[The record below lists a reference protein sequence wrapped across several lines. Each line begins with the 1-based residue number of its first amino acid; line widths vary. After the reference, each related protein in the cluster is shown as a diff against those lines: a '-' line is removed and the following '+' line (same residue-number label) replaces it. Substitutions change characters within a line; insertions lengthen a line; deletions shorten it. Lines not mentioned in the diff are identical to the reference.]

1 MLADGLMADSRFTKK
16 PDHQTEQVNKNTNEM
31 NRRNFLRNTGFVA
44 AGSLFV
50 PAFMKPLE
58 AMAFDELSLY
68 KNLVVVQLS
77 GGNDGLNTVI
87 PFGNDIYY
95 QKRNSIAIK
104 PESIIKLNDMQGLNP
119 NMAALQEIYD
129 QGWMTIINDVGY
141 PNPDRSHFR
150 SMDIW
155 QTGSDSNQFL
165 STGWIGRY
173 LDSNCQTCKLPYTAI
188 EVDDSLSL
196 AMKGQTKKG
205 IALKDPAALFRNTND
220 PFFKAML
227 QNDKEHLDED
237 NLGYL
242 YKTMIETSS
251 SASYIQNTSKV
262 YQSKFTYPNSGFAN
276 QLKTVSKFISSGLKT
291 RVYYVSLSGFDTH
304 VNQIGQQGNLLKQYS
319 EGIAAFLKDLKSN
332 NKLEDTLV
340 ITFSEFGRRVE
351 QNASNGTDHGT
362 ANNMFVFGGRLKKQ
376 GIFNAAPN
384 LSDLDTGDLKY
395 QLDFRQVY
403 GTILDKW
410 LDVNNADILNKKFNT
425 LDFI

>member
-1 MLADGLMADSRFTKK
+1 MKRRDFLKNSAFT
-16 PDHQTEQVNKNTNEM
+16 
-31 NRRNFLRNTGFVA
+31 A
-44 AGSLFV
+44 AGAFMV
-50 PAFMKPLE
+50 PAFMKPFE
-58 AMAFDELSLY
+58 ALALDELSLY

-77 GGNDGLNTVI
+77 GGNDGLNTIV

-95 QKRNSIAIK
+95 QKRNGIAIK
-104 PESIIKLNDMQGLNP
+104 PDQIIKLDDMQGLNP
-119 NMAALQEIYD
+119 SLSALKEIYD

-155 QTGSDSNQFL
+155 QTASDANQFL

-173 LDSNCQTCKLPYTAI
+173 LDSNCQTCQFPYTAI
-188 EVDDSLSL
+188 EVDDTLSL
-196 AMKGQTKKG
+196 ALKGSSKKG
-205 IALKDPAALFRNTND
+205 IALKDPAALYRNTNE
-220 PFFKAML
+220 PFFKSIL
-227 QNDKEHLDED
+227 KNDKEHLDED

-251 SASYIQNTSKV
+251 SASYIQNTSKI
-262 YQSKFTYPNSGFAN
+262 YQSKAEYPNNGFAN

-304 VNQIGQQGNLLKQYS
+304 VNQNQQQGRLLQQYA
-319 EGIAAFLKDLKSN
+319 EGMNAFLKDLKAN
-332 NKLEDTLV
+332 NRLDDTLV

-362 ANNMFVFGGRLKKQ
+362 ANNLFVFGGKLKKQ
-376 GIFNAAPN
+376 GIYNAAPN
-384 LSDLDTGDLKY
+384 LTELDNGDLKY
-395 QLDFRQVY
+395 KIDFRQVY

-410 LDVNNADILNKKFNT
+410 LNVNNAEILNRHFNT
-425 LDFI
+425 MDFI

>member
-1 MLADGLMADSRFTKK
+1 MERRDFIRKSALA
-16 PDHQTEQVNKNTNEM
+16 
-31 NRRNFLRNTGFVA
+31 A
-44 AGSLFV
+44 AGAIMI
-50 PAFMKPLE
+50 PAFMKPFE
-58 AMAFDELSLY
+58 ALALDELSLY

-77 GGNDGLNTVI
+77 GGNDGLNTVV

-95 QKRNSIAIK
+95 QMRKGIAIK
-104 PESIIKLNDMQGLNP
+104 ADQVIRLNDMQGLNP
-119 NMAALQEIYD
+119 NLAPLQELYD
-129 QGWMTIINDVGY
+129 QGWMSVINDVGY

-155 QTGSDSNQFL
+155 QTGSDANQYL

-173 LDSNCQTCKLPYTAI
+173 LDADCDTCKSPYTAI

-196 AMKGQTKKG
+196 ALKGSKKKG
-205 IALKDPAALFRNTND
+205 IALKDPAALFRNTNEAL
-220 PFFKAML
+220 FKEMI
-227 QNDKEHLDED
+227 NGDKAHLDED

-251 SASYIQNTSKV
+251 SANYIQNTSKLYKSDAV
-262 YQSKFTYPNSGFAN
+262 YPATSFSN
-276 QLKTVSKFISSGLKT
+276 QLKTVSKFICSGLKT

-304 VNQIGQQGNLLKQYS
+304 ANQVQQQSRLLKQYA
-319 EGIAAFLKDLKSN
+319 EGINTFIKDLQQN

-340 ITFSEFGRRVE
+340 VTFSEFGRRVA

-362 ANNMFVFGGRLKKQ
+362 ANNMFLFGGKLKKL
-376 GIFNAAPN
+376 GIYNAAPD
-384 LSDLDTGDLKY
+384 LADLDNGDLKY
-395 QLDFRQVY
+395 QIDFREVY

-410 LDVNNADILNKKFNT
+410 LDVNNSHILNKKFNT

>member
-1 MLADGLMADSRFTKK
+1 MERRDFIRKSALA
-16 PDHQTEQVNKNTNEM
+16 
-31 NRRNFLRNTGFVA
+31 A
-44 AGSLFV
+44 AGAIMI
-50 PAFMKPLE
+50 PAFMKPFE
-58 AMAFDELSLY
+58 ALALDELSLY

-77 GGNDGLNTVI
+77 GGNDGLNTVV

-95 QKRNSIAIK
+95 QMRKGIAIK
-104 PESIIKLNDMQGLNP
+104 ADQVIRLNDMQGLNP
-119 NMAALQEIYD
+119 NLAPLQELYD
-129 QGWMTIINDVGY
+129 QGWMSVINDVGY

-155 QTGSDSNQFL
+155 QTGSDANQYL

-173 LDSNCQTCKLPYTAI
+173 LDADCDACKSPYTAI

-196 AMKGQTKKG
+196 ALKGSKKKG
-205 IALKDPAALFRNTND
+205 IALKDPAALFRNTNEAL
-220 PFFKAML
+220 FKEMI
-227 QNDKEHLDED
+227 NGDKAHLDED

-251 SASYIQNTSKV
+251 SANYIQNTSKLYKSDAV
-262 YQSKFTYPNSGFAN
+262 YAATSFSN
-276 QLKTVSKFISSGLKT
+276 QLKTVSKFICSGLKT

-304 VNQIGQQGNLLKQYS
+304 ANQVQQQSRLLKQYA
-319 EGIAAFLKDLKSN
+319 EGINTFIKDLQQN

-340 ITFSEFGRRVE
+340 VTFSEFGRRVA

-362 ANNMFVFGGRLKKQ
+362 ANNMFLFGGKLKKL
-376 GIFNAAPN
+376 GIYNAAPD
-384 LSDLDTGDLKY
+384 LADLDNGDLKY
-395 QLDFRQVY
+395 QIDFREVY

-410 LDVNNADILNKKFNT
+410 LDVNNSHILNKKFNT

>member
-1 MLADGLMADSRFTKK
+1 M
-16 PDHQTEQVNKNTNEM
+16 E
-31 NRRNFLRNTGFVA
+31 RRDFLRKTAFAA
-44 AGSLFV
+44 AGTLFV
-50 PAFMKPLE
+50 PAFMKPFE
-58 AMAFDELSLY
+58 ALALDELSLY

-77 GGNDGLNTVI
+77 GGNDGLNTVV

-95 QKRNSIAIK
+95 QMRKNIAIK
-104 PESIIKLNDMQGLNP
+104 PDEVIKLNDMQGLNP
-119 NMAALQEIYD
+119 NLNCLRELYD

-155 QTGSDSNQFL
+155 QTGSDANQYL

-173 LDSNCQTCKLPYTAI
+173 LDSNCATCNSPYTAI

-196 AMKGQTKKG
+196 AMKGNSKKG
-205 IALKDPAALFRNTND
+205 IALKDPGALFRNTNE
-220 PFFKAML
+220 PFFREMI
-227 QNDKEHLDED
+227 NSDKEHLDED

-242 YKTMIETSS
+242 YKTMVETSS
-251 SASYIQNTSKV
+251 SANYIQNTSKIYQQNYV
-262 YQSKFTYPNSGFAN
+262 YPATAFSN
-276 QLKTVSKFISSGLKT
+276 QLKTVSKFICSGLKT

-304 VNQIGQQGNLLKQYS
+304 VNQNNQQGRLLQQYA
-319 EGIAAFLKDLKSN
+319 EGMNAFIKDLNQN

-340 ITFSEFGRRVE
+340 ITFSEFGRRVA

-362 ANNMFVFGGRLKKQ
+362 ANNMFLFGGRLKKQ
-376 GIFNAAPN
+376 GIFNPAPN
-384 LSDLDTGDLKY
+384 LGNLDNGDLRY
-395 QLDFRQVY
+395 QIDFREVY

-410 LDVNNADILNKKFNT
+410 LDVNNGDVLNKRFNI

>member
-1 MLADGLMADSRFTKK
+1 M
-16 PDHQTEQVNKNTNEM
+16 E
-31 NRRNFLRNTGFVA
+31 RRDFLKRTAFAA
-44 AGSLFV
+44 AGTLVV
-50 PAFMKPLE
+50 PAFMKPFE
-58 AMAFDELSLY
+58 ALALDELSLY
-68 KNLVVVQLS
+68 KNLVVIQLS
-77 GGNDGLNTVI
+77 GGNDGLNTVV

-95 QKRNSIAIK
+95 QNRKGIAIN
-104 PESIIKLNDMQGLNP
+104 PVDLIKLNDMQGLNP
-119 NMAALQEIYD
+119 NLECLRELYD

-155 QTGSDSNQFL
+155 QTASDSNQYL

-173 LDSNCQTCKLPYTAI
+173 LDSNCETCKFPYTAI

-196 AMKGQTKKG
+196 AMKGSTKKG
-205 IALKDPAALFRNTND
+205 IALKDPAALFRNTNE
-220 PFFKAML
+220 PFFREMINSEK
-227 QNDKEHLDED
+227 DHLDED

-251 SASYIQNTSKV
+251 SASYIQNTSKLYKPV
-262 YQSKFTYPNSGFAN
+262 YTYPQTGFSN
-276 QLKTVSKFISSGLKT
+276 QLKTVSKFICSGLKT

-304 VNQIGQQGNLLKQYS
+304 VNQNQQQGRLLQQYA
-319 EGIAAFLKDLKSN
+319 EGMNAFIKDLHQN

-340 ITFSEFGRRVE
+340 ITFSEFGRRVA

-362 ANNMFVFGGRLKKQ
+362 ANNMFLFGGRLKKQ
-376 GIFNAAPN
+376 GIYNPAPDLAN
-384 LSDLDTGDLKY
+384 LENGDLKY
-395 QLDFRQVY
+395 QIDFREVY

-410 LDVNNADILNKKFNT
+410 LDVNNGQILNKRFNT

>member
-1 MLADGLMADSRFTKK
+1 M
-16 PDHQTEQVNKNTNEM
+16 E
-31 NRRNFLRNTGFVA
+31 RRDFLRKSALVA
-44 AGSLFV
+44 AGSV
-50 PAFMKPLE
+50 MIPAFMKPFE
-58 AMAFDELSLY
+58 ALALDELSLY

-95 QKRNSIAIK
+95 QMRKGIAIK
-104 PESIIKLNDMQGLNP
+104 PDEVIKLTDMQGLNP
-119 NMAALQEIYD
+119 NLAALRELYD
-129 QGWMTIINDVGY
+129 QGWMSVINDVGY

-155 QTGSDSNQFL
+155 QTASDANQYL

-173 LDSNCQTCKLPYTAI
+173 LDSNCETCKFPYTAI

-196 AMKGQTKKG
+196 AMKGGSKKG
-205 IALKDPAALFRNTND
+205 IALKDPAALFRNTNE
-220 PFFKAML
+220 PFFKEMIGSDQA
-227 QNDKEHLDED
+227 HLNED

-251 SASYIQNTSKV
+251 SANYIQSTSKL
-262 YQSKFTYPNSGFAN
+262 YKPTYTYPATGFAN
-276 QLKTVSKFISSGLKT
+276 QLKTVSKFICSGLKT

-304 VNQIGQQGNLLKQYS
+304 VNQNDQQGRLLKQYA
-319 EGIAAFLKDLKSN
+319 EGINAFVKDLQQN
-332 NKLEDTLV
+332 NKLQDTLV
-340 ITFSEFGRRVE
+340 VTFSEFGRRVA

-362 ANNMFVFGGRLKKQ
+362 ANSMFVFGGRLKKQ

-384 LSDLDTGDLKY
+384 LSDLDNGDLKY
-395 QLDFRQVY
+395 QVDFREVY

-410 LDVNNADILNKKFNT
+410 LDVNNAQVLNKQFNT